1 MKNMFAFK
9 LIRKSLIAQLTG
21 EYGRRPAGCY
31 LTQFMPHN
39 LNKLVL
45 AVDPVVTHRNE
56 VRAYHRLLHIPEVC
70 KKALLMAEISENA
83 EV

>member
-1 MKNMFAFK
+1 MFAFK
-9 LIRKSLIAQLTG
+9 LIRKPLIAQLTG

-31 LTQFMPHN
+31 LTHFMPHN

-56 VRAYHRLLHIPEVC
+56 VRADYRPLHIQEVC
-70 KKALLMAEISENA
+70 EQALSMAEMSENA
-83 EV
+83 ED